1 MQLLCQ
7 KHSGTPDS
15 RKMALYKEDHHRTAL
30 YPEALICL
38 AGIHG
43 RRQTKQVQYLAT
55 ACI

>member
-7 KHSGTPDS
+7 EHSGTPDS